1 MSNILFDLS
10 GKIDPQTISAL
21 SVVKKV
27 ADSLGINFFVVGASA
42 RDIVLKYCY
51 GLETPRVTRDIDLA
65 VEVADWEQFD
75 QLRESLLSTG
85 KFSSTQV
92 RHRLQFDSIRV
103 DIIPF
108 GAITDEK
115 RRLSWPPEHEIL
127 MSLVGF
133 QEAFEYSVLVRLCS
147 DPELDVKLP
156 TLPGLAIMKLISWR
170 EGYPERER
178 DAEDLLLIMEKYEEA
193 GNFDRLYEKEQNL
206 LEEEHFDTRHA
217 SIRLLGRDMAI
228 MADPY
233 TLDTVRMILD
243 EERGQR
249 SQYKLVTDMIRG
261 APGSDTEFDEI
272 LSQLEKLRQGLV
284 EASAAS

>member
-147 DPELDVKLP
+147 DPELDIKLP

-206 LEEEHFDTRHA
+206 LEEEHFDTRHS